1 MSRTM
6 ELSRG
11 SEVVVVVSRGAG
23 SSGMKRPRASFW
35 DGERR

>member
-1 MSRTM
+1 VSRTM
-6 ELSRG
+6 ELSTG
-11 SEVVVVVSRGAG
+11 SEVVVVVSGGVG